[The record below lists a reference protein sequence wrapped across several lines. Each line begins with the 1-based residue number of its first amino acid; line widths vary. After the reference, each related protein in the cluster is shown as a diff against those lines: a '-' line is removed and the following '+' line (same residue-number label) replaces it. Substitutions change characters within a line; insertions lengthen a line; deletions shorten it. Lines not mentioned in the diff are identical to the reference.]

1 MTTTHN
7 KPYTEIIMNFI
18 KKKLLESDFKDLIQH
33 QMLYILIPIII
44 SIAILNFL
52 TTLGAMFIFY
62 TFSPHILAI
71 YFLEISNEL
80 LLQ

>member
-1 MTTTHN
+1 MTNTHN
-7 KPYTEIIMNFI
+7 KPYIEIIMTFI
-18 KKKLLESDFKDLIQH
+18 KKELLESDFKDLLQH

-62 TFSPHILAI
+62 TFAVKK
-71 YFLEISNEL
+71 
-80 LLQ
+80 

>member
-1 MTTTHN
+1 MTNTHN
-7 KPYTEIIMNFI
+7 KPYIEIIMNFI
-18 KKKLLESDFKDLIQH
+18 KKELLESDFKDLLQH

-62 TFSPHILAI
+62 TFAVKK
-71 YFLEISNEL
+71 
-80 LLQ
+80 

>member
-1 MTTTHN
+1 MTNTHK
-7 KPYTEIIMNFI
+7 KPYIEIIMTFI
-18 KKKLLESDFKDLIQH
+18 KKELLESDFKDLLQQ

-62 TFSPHILAI
+62 TFAVKK
-71 YFLEISNEL
+71 
-80 LLQ
+80 

>member
-33 QMLYILIPIII
+33 KMLYILIPIII

-62 TFSPHILAI
+62 TFAVKK
-71 YFLEISNEL
+71 
-80 LLQ
+80 

>member
-33 QMLYILIPIII
+33 QMFYILIPIII

-62 TFSPHILAI
+62 TFAVKK
-71 YFLEISNEL
+71 
-80 LLQ
+80 

>member
-1 MTTTHN
+1 MTATHN
-7 KPYTEIIMNFI
+7 KPEYIDFIMNFI

-33 QMLYILIPIII
+33 QMLYIIIPIII

-62 TFSPHILAI
+62 TFAVKK
-71 YFLEISNEL
+71 
-80 LLQ
+80 

>member
-44 SIAILNFL
+44 SIAVLNFL

-62 TFSPHILAI
+62 TFAVKK
-71 YFLEISNEL
+71 
-80 LLQ
+80 

>member
-1 MTTTHN
+1 MTDTHK
-7 KPYTEIIMNFI
+7 KPYIEIIMNFI
-18 KKKLLESDFKDLIQH
+18 KKELLESDFKDLLQQ

-62 TFSPHILAI
+62 TFAVKK
-71 YFLEISNEL
+71 
-80 LLQ
+80 

>member
-1 MTTTHN
+1 MTDTH
-7 KPYTEIIMNFI
+7 KKTYIEIIMNFI
-18 KKKLLESDFKDLIQH
+18 KKELLESDFKDLLQQ

-62 TFSPHILAI
+62 TFAVKK
-71 YFLEISNEL
+71 
-80 LLQ
+80 